1 MFIQNNIILVSDVM
15 ILPGQF
21 PVVKKSTMFKEAL
34 EEMENYCLGIT
45 CIVDNENKL
54 CGILTDGDIRRNL
67 LKIQKPFSAFFV
79 DDSFDHAIR
88 SPVTVKPDQTLEF
101 AVKNMEEKQ
110 VWDLPVVDTFGMLVG
125 LLHLHPAVKALLEKE

>member
-1 MFIQNNIILVSDVM
+1 MNNNWSSKNIIRVFVCFN
-15 ILPGQF
+15 ILIF
-21 PVVKKSTMFKEAL
+21 SSLSIA
-34 EEMENYCLGIT
+34 
-45 CIVDNENKL
+45 DNEASK
-54 CGILTDGDIRRNL
+54 TEKNL

-88 SPVTVKPDQTLEF
+88 SPVTAKPDQTLEF